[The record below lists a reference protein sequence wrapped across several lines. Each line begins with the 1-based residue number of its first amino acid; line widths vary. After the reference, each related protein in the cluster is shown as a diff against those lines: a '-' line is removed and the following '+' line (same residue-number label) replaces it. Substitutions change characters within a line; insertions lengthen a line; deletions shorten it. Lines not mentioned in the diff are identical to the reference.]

1 MPVTTATEKTKDGSQ
16 RHYKMKRKNS
26 DVIFIR
32 DVPPAVKQALKEVA
46 QEENRTMS
54 AQVLYFVKR
63 ALAETKRKP
72 KEARL

>member
-1 MPVTTATEKTKDGSQ
+1 
-16 RHYKMKRKNS
+16 MKKRNS
-26 DVIFIR
+26 NVIFIR

>member
-1 MPVTTATEKTKDGSQ
+1 
-16 RHYKMKRKNS
+16 MKKRNNS
-26 DVIFIR
+26 NVIFIR
-32 DVPPAVKQALKEVA
+32 GVPPAVKQALKEVA
-46 QEENRTMS
+46 QEESRTMS